1 MDSTIDKR
9 SLRKLKQAVV
19 KQKFR
24 EFSIAAGQLPTE
36 IVVLQRFEYIGDEGQ
51 PGNRLVGFNSEEDV
65 YSIS

>member
-1 MDSTIDKR
+1 MRRLEQVI
-9 SLRKLKQAVV
+9 V
-19 KQKFR
+19 KQEFR